1 MKNGYLRMAYFS
13 KLGNFINNH
22 QDLELVLSKE
32 NFSQPFRKNSNLLIG
47 NKQKNFIWARRF
59 LLKSDEISTYI
70 ICSIYTNNLHSHFIH
85 IRIRCRLD
93 VWMFL
98 STSHYIIIPSKQRL
112 CNILSFSV
120 TCRIKDQRRDIISLQ
135 IQNQNFPFVILTAQY
150 GLKL

>member
-1 MKNGYLRMAYFS
+1 M
-13 KLGNFINNH
+13 ICNN
-22 QDLELVLSKE
+22 QND
-32 NFSQPFRKNSNLLIG
+32 
-47 NKQKNFIWARRF
+47 FIWGRRV
-59 LLKSDEISTYI
+59 LLEADKISTRI

-98 STSHYIIIPSKQRL
+98 STSYYIIIPSKQRL

-135 IQNQNFPFVILTAQY
+135 ISNSDFPFVILTALY
-150 GLKL
+150 GLKLWLYKYKFYKLNLELSILILKTKKKDTEK

>member
-1 MKNGYLRMAYFS
+1 MQIISMKNGYLRMAYYR
-13 KLGNFINNH
+13 KLCNFINNH
-22 QDLELVLSKE
+22 QDLEL
-32 NFSQPFRKNSNLLIG
+32 FRKNSNLLIG
-47 NKQKNFIWARRF
+47 NKQKHFIWARRF

-98 STSHYIIIPSKQRL
+98 STSYYIIIPSKQRL

-135 IQNQNFPFVILTAQY
+135 IWNLDFPFVILIAQY
-150 GLKL
+150 RLKI